1 MRPPCCPG
9 AGAQGEVYA
18 AWWRQRPVA
27 VKKFTYAADGLHEVQ
42 MHLCVGQ
49 HPNIVELRALAQQG
63 SALYMVMEYFP
74 RGTLE
79 VKGWADES
87 SCCPIGQNKAQCCA
101 WLFYIYLRHADCVVL
116 SRWS

>member
-1 MRPPCCPG
+1 M
-9 AGAQGEVYA
+9 YA

-42 MHLCVGQ
+42 MHLCVGR

-79 VKGWADES
+79 VSALNQPTVSMS
-87 SCCPIGQNKAQCCA
+87 SSQ
-101 WLFYIYLRHADCVVL
+101 
-116 SRWS
+116 S

>member
-1 MRPPCCPG
+1 
-9 AGAQGEVYA
+9 VYA

-42 MHLCVGQ
+42 MHLCVGR

-63 SALYMVMEYFP
+63 SALYIVMEYFP

-79 VKGWADES
+79 VRIWSRGES
-87 SCCPIGQNKAQCCA
+87 ELSIVGGTYERAQ
-101 WLFYIYLRHADCVVL
+101 R
-116 SRWS
+116 SMG